1 MPSGYYRYPT
11 IQGDQ
16 IVFTCEDDLWV
27 IPVQGGI
34 ARRLT
39 SNLGEV
45 SWPKLSPDGQW
56 LAFAG
61 RDEGQAEIYIMP
73 ALGGPARR
81 LTYLGGTACQPVAW
95 SPKGAIVFAS
105 NAGHWYSRATF
116 LYQIDPQGG
125 QPQPL
130 PYGLASQLSYGP
142 QGRLVIG
149 RMADDPAHWKRYRG
163 GRTGQIWIDPSGEG
177 QFHLLKPTD
186 GNLAAPMW
194 IGERIYFVSD
204 HEGVGNIYS
213 CLPDGQELRRHTD
226 HNEFYARNPDTDGS
240 RIVYHAGGDLYCL
253 DLDRDTDQRLP
264 VEFYSPQTQR
274 NRKFVD
280 AGRYLEDWDLH
291 PSGMATAITA
301 RGKAFAFF
309 NWEGAVIQYGN
320 RPVFEDPASPAT
332 GVRYRLPTWLNDGE
346 RLLVVSDDGGEEA
359 FVIFKADNRG
369 EAERLVDLDIGRPDE
384 IVVSP
389 VKDQLVFSNHRYE
402 LIFVDLETGEQILID
417 RGLAGPID
425 GFDWSPDGQ
434 WVVYSVSVSL
444 KTSALK
450 LWKLGSEEPVQISQ
464 PVLDDYAPV
473 FSPDGEYIY
482 FLSQRIFDPV
492 FDSLQLEM
500 GFPSSVRPYLI
511 TLRKDQGSPFNAL
524 PPQAG
529 ATSESEDEET
539 SSEEAD
545 SPADMKAD
553 PAAGLAEDA
562 PSSVEPVQ
570 PETAAEEPERFIQI
584 DLDGIQDR
592 IIPFPV
598 SEGRY
603 GRIYGTR
610 GGKVIYSRYPVEGML
625 DEDLDNKPGPR
636 GSLMVYDYEDR
647 KEDYLVYGVTDFG
660 ISRDASWVIYQ
671 SRGRLR
677 ILKAGEKPQEDR
689 SAPDRRTGWLDLD
702 RVKVSVLP
710 GAEWRQMFREAW
722 RLQRDQFW
730 TPDMSQVD
738 WISVHDRYLP
748 LVDRVSSRSEFS
760 DVMWEMQGELG
771 TSHAYEFGGDYRTEP
786 NYRQGFLGADYA
798 YEAEKAGWKITAIHH
813 GDSWAQ
819 GSDSPLNKPG
829 VNIEVGSVLLA
840 INGRPLS
847 EDVSP
852 GKALVNL
859 AEELV
864 ILSVLGPDE
873 TEPHP
878 VIVETLHSEIRLRYR
893 EWVNKN
899 RRRVHEATQGRMGYV
914 HIPNMGPWGYA
925 EFHRSYLA
933 EVDREGLI
941 VDVRFNSGG
950 YVSPLLLEK
959 LARRRIGY
967 SAARWRQVPR
977 PYPPD
982 SVLGPMV
989 ALTNEYAGS
998 DGDIFSHGFK
1008 LMNLGPLVGK
1018 RTWGGVTG
1026 YWPHHSLVDGT
1037 MTTQPEVSIWFQDVG
1052 WGIENY
1058 GADPDIV
1065 VEITPQ
1071 DYAAGLDPQLE
1082 RAIAEGLKALQTRP
1096 PELPDFTEKPS
1107 RALPKLPDR

>member
-11 IQGDQ
+11 IQDDQ

-27 IPVQGGI
+27 IPGQGGI

-45 SWPKLSPDGQW
+45 SWPLLSPDGQW
-56 LAFAG
+56 LAFVG
-61 RDEGQAEIYIMP
+61 RDEGQAEIYVMP

-95 SPKGAIVFAS
+95 SPEGKIVLAS

-116 LYQIDPQGG
+116 LYQVDPQGG
-125 QPQPL
+125 APLPL
-130 PYGLASQLSYGP
+130 PYGLASHLAYGT

-149 RMADDPAHWKRYRG
+149 RIADDPAHWKRYRG
-163 GRTGQIWIDPSGEG
+163 GRTGQIWVDANGDG
-177 QFHLLKPTD
+177 QFGLLRATD

-213 CLPDGQELRRHTD
+213 CQPDGQDLQRHTD
-226 HNEFYARNPDTDGS
+226 HDDFYARNPATDGE
-240 RIVYHAGGDLYCL
+240 RIVYHAGGDLYL
-253 DLDRDTDQRLP
+253 VDLNQDTSRVLP

-280 AGRYLEDWDLH
+280 AGPYLEDWALH

-301 RGKAFAFF
+301 RGKVFAFF
-309 NWEGAVIQYGN
+309 NWEGAVIQYGK
-320 RPVFEDPASPAT
+320 RPVAEDPASPAT
-332 GVRYRLPTWLNDGE
+332 GVRYRLPIWLNDGE
-346 RLLVVSDDGGEEA
+346 RLLAVSDEGGEEA
-359 FVIFKADNRG
+359 FVIFKADNSG
-369 EAERLVDLDIGRPDE
+369 DPERLADLDIGRPDE
-384 IVVSP
+384 IAVNP
-389 VKDQLVFSNHRYE
+389 AKDQVVFSNHRYE
-402 LIFVDLETGEQILID
+402 LIFVDLETGQRKQID

-444 KTSALK
+444 KTSVLK
-450 LWKLGSEEPVQISQ
+450 LWKVGSEEPVQISE
-464 PVLDDYAPV
+464 PVLEDYSPV

-500 GFPSSVRPYLI
+500 GFPSSVKPYLI
-511 TLRKDQGSPFNAL
+511 TLRKDQASPFIPV
-524 PPQAG
+524 PPYAG
-529 ATSESEDEET
+529 MPNEPDDEE
-539 SSEEAD
+539 SS
-545 SPADMKAD
+545 SKQ
-553 PAAGLAEDA
+553 AEDA
-562 PSSVEPVQ
+562 PQALESTGGDQADGEAV
-570 PETAAEEPERFIQI
+570 TEEPAEAEQEKDADHLMQI
-584 DLDGIQDR
+584 DLEGIQAR

-598 SEGRY
+598 AEGRY
-603 GRIYGTR
+603 GRIFGTR
-610 GGKVIYSRYPVEGML
+610 SGKVIYSRYPVEGML
-625 DEDLDNKPGPR
+625 DDDLDSKPGPR
-636 GSLMVYDYEDR
+636 GSLMVYDFEDQ
-647 KEDYLVYGVTDFG
+647 KEDFLVYGISDFG
-660 ISRDASWVIYQ
+660 ISRDAGWIIYQ

-677 ILKAGEKPQEDR
+677 IIKAGEKPQEDR
-689 SAPDRRTGWLDLD
+689 SAPGRRTGWLDLD
-702 RVKVSVLP
+702 RIKISVLP

-738 WISVHDRYLP
+738 WLSIHDRYLP
-748 LVDRVSSRSEFS
+748 LVNRISSRSEFS
-760 DVMWEMQGELG
+760 DLMWEMQGELG
-771 TSHAYEFGGDYRTEP
+771 TSHAYEFGGDYRSEP
-786 NYRQGFLGADYA
+786 NYSQGYLGAEYA
-798 YEAEKAGWKITAIHH
+798 FVPEKEGWKITAIHH
-813 GDSWAQ
+813 GDGWAS

-829 VNIEVGSVLLA
+829 VNIEVGSILLA

-847 EDVSP
+847 EKVSP

-859 AEELV
+859 AEDIV
-864 ILSVLGPDE
+864 ILSVLSPE
-873 TEPHP
+873 ENTPRQ
-878 VIVETLHSEIRLRYR
+878 VSVETLHSEIRLRYR
-893 EWVNKN
+893 EWVNHN
-899 RRRVHEATQGRMGYV
+899 RQQVHDATQGRMGYV

-1008 LMNLGPLVGK
+1008 LMGLGLLVGK

-1037 MTTQPEVSIWFQDVG
+1037 MTTQPEVSTWFKDVG

-1065 VEITPQ
+1065 VDITPQ
-1071 DYAAGLDPQLE
+1071 DYANGKDPQLE
-1082 RAIAEGLKALQTRP
+1082 RAVTEGMQALNDRP
-1096 PELPDFTEKPS
+1096 PQMPDFTDKPS

>member
-1 MPSGYYRYPT
+1 MPSGYFRYPT
-11 IQGDQ
+11 IQSDQ
-16 IVFTCEDDLWV
+16 VVFTCEDDLWV
-27 IPVQGGI
+27 VPAQGGI

-45 SWPKLSPDGQW
+45 SWPMLSPDGRW
-56 LAFAG
+56 LAFVG
-61 RDEGQAEIYIMP
+61 RDEGQAEIYLMP
-73 ALGGPARR
+73 SLGGPARR
-81 LTYLGGTACQPVAW
+81 LTYLGGTACQTVAW
-95 SPKGAIVFAS
+95 SPEGKIIFSS
-105 NAGHWYSRATF
+105 NAGHWYPRATF
-116 LYQIDPQGG
+116 LYQIDPEGG
-125 QPQPL
+125 MPDLL
-130 PYGLASQLSYGP
+130 PYGLASNLSYGP

-149 RMADDPAHWKRYRG
+149 RIADDPAHWKRYRG
-163 GRTGQIWIDPSGEG
+163 GRTGQIWVDQSGQGTFE
-177 QFHLLKPTD
+177 LLTSLN

-194 IGERIYFVSD
+194 IGERIYFISD

-213 CLPDGQELRRHTD
+213 CLPDGQAIQRHTD
-226 HNEFYARNPDTDGS
+226 HKELYARNPATDGN
-240 RIVYHAGGDLYCL
+240 RIVYHAGGDLYL
-253 DLDRDTDQRLP
+253 YSLTEDTSQLLP

-280 AGRYLEDWDLH
+280 PGRYLENWMLH
-291 PSGMATAITA
+291 PSGMATTISA
-301 RGKAFAFF
+301 RGKIFAFF
-309 NWEGAVIQYGN
+309 NWEGAVIQYGK
-320 RPVFEDPASPAT
+320 RPATEDPASPTT
-332 GVRYRLPTWLNDGE
+332 GVRYRLPTWMNDGE
-346 RLLVVSDDGGEEA
+346 RLLVVSDEGGEEA
-359 FVIFKADNRG
+359 FAIFTADNSG
-369 EAERLVDLDIGRPDE
+369 EPEHLSGLDIGRPDE
-384 IVVSP
+384 IAINP
-389 VKDQLVFSNHRYE
+389 ARDQLVFSNHRYE
-402 LIFVDLETGEQILID
+402 LIFVDLETKQQKLID

-425 GFDWSPDGQ
+425 GFDWSPDGE

-450 LWKLGSEEPVQISQ
+450 LWKVGSESPVQITE

-500 GFPSSVRPYLI
+500 GFPSSVKPYLI
-511 TLRKDQGSPFNAL
+511 TLRKDQISPFIPIPPFAGL
-524 PPQAG
+524 PP
-529 ATSESEDEET
+529 EPEEET
-539 SSEEAD
+539 TSTEELDQPAGEPEKSAD
-545 SPADMKAD
+545 I
-553 PAAGLAEDA
+553 L
-562 PSSVEPVQ
+562 VE
-570 PETAAEEPERFIQI
+570 EEPGTLDTPDDRPEVPEEHKMQI
-584 DLDGIQDR
+584 DLDGIQGR

-603 GRIYGTR
+603 GRIFGTR
-610 GGKVIYSRYPVEGML
+610 SGKVVYSRYPIEGML
-625 DEDLDNKPGPR
+625 DEDLEDRSSPR
-636 GSLMVYDYEDR
+636 GSLMVYDFEDQ
-647 KEDYLVYGVTDFG
+647 KEDFLVYNVSDFG
-660 ISRDASWVIYQ
+660 ISRDASWIIYR
-671 SRGRLR
+671 SRARLR

-689 SAPDRRTGWLDLD
+689 NPPSRRTGWLDLD

-738 WISVHDRYLP
+738 WLAIHDRYLP

-760 DVMWEMQGELG
+760 DLMWEMQGELG
-771 TSHAYEFGGDYRTEP
+771 TSHAFEFGGDYRSEP
-786 NYRQGFLGADYA
+786 DYRQGYLGAEYA
-798 YEAEKAGWKITAIHH
+798 YDPESSGWKIIQIHH
-813 GDSWAQ
+813 GDGWAP

-829 VNIEVGSVLLA
+829 VNIGIGSILLA

-847 EDVSP
+847 EKVSP
-852 GKALVNL
+852 AKALVNL
-859 AEELV
+859 AEETV
-864 ILSVLGPDE
+864 ILTVLSPGESTPRQV
-873 TEPHP
+873 T
-878 VIVETLHSEIRLRYR
+878 VETLHSEVRLRYR
-893 EWVNKN
+893 EWVNHN
-899 RRRVHEATQGRMGYV
+899 RQRVHEATQGRMGYV
-914 HIPNMGPWGYA
+914 HIPNMGPWGFA
-925 EFHRSYLA
+925 EFHRGYLA

-950 YVSPLLLEK
+950 YVSALLLEK

-989 ALTNEYAGS
+989 ALTNEYASS

-1026 YWPHHSLVDGT
+1026 YWPRHSLVDGT
-1037 MTTQPEVSIWFQDVG
+1037 LTTQPEVSTWFQDVG

-1065 VEITPQ
+1065 VDITPQ
-1071 DYAAGLDPQLE
+1071 DYGRDEDPQLE
-1082 RAIAEGLKALQTRP
+1082 RAIAEGMKAFHTSP
-1096 PELPDFTEKPS
+1096 PQLPDFTNKPS